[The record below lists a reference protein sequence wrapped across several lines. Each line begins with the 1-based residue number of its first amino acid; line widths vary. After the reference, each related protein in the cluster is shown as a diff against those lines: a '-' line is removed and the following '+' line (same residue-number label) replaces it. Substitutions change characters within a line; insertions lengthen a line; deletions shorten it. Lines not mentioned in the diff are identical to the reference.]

1 LAWVRYS
8 GPQPNKG
15 TDMKHQTKL
24 ALGAAVMS
32 AMMAG
37 CMTTGGYNQGG
48 YGSQAPYG
56 QQSDPNNDR
65 TKRGALIGPAVGAVA
80 GLLSGDDATERR
92 QRALVG
98 AGVGGLAGGAI
109 GNYQDRQER
118 ALRDRMAGTGVDVVR
133 QGDNI
138 TLNMPDN
145 ITFGFDSSALQP
157 QFYPVLDDVAATLS
171 EYNQTIVEVAGH
183 TDSKGTDAY
192 NQALSVRRAD
202 AVGDYLMSKGLM
214 RDRFI
219 ITGAGESR
227 PVASNDTD
235 SGRAQNRRVE
245 ITLVPIR
252 S

>member
-1 LAWVRYS
+1 MS
-8 GPQPNKG
+8 N
-15 TDMKHQTKL
+15 QTKL
-24 ALGAAVMS
+24 ALAAAVLTMTL
-32 AMMAG
+32 AG
-37 CMTTGGYNQGG
+37 CATTGAGG
-48 YGSQAPYG
+48 RYYGSQP
-56 QQSDPNNDR
+56 QQQDNDNNR
-65 TKRGALIGPAVGAVA
+65 TQKGAIIGAVAGAVA
-80 GLLSGDDATERR
+80 GLLSGGDATERR

-118 ALRDRMAGTGVDVVR
+118 ALRERMAGTGVDVVR

-138 TLNMPDN
+138 TLNMPEN
-145 ITFGFDSSALQP
+145 ITFGFDRSDLQP
-157 QFYPVLDDVAATLS
+157 QFYPVLDNVAATLR
-171 EYNQTIVEVAGH
+171 EYNQTIVEIAGH

-192 NQALSVRRAD
+192 NQALSERRASS
-202 AVGDYLMSKGLM
+202 VGNYLMAKGLV

-219 ITGAGESR
+219 TVGAGESR

-235 SGRAQNRRVE
+235 AGRAQNRRVE

>member
-1 LAWVRYS
+1 MKTSMQFAVAAALA
-8 GPQPNKG
+8 
-15 TDMKHQTKL
+15 
-24 ALGAAVMS
+24 
-32 AMMAG
+32 AMLAG
-37 CMTTGGYNQGG
+37 CATGGGMYGG
-48 YGSQAPYG
+48 QP
-56 QQSDPNNDR
+56 QQYPQDGGPNPANDKTAR
-65 TKRGALIGPAVGAVA
+65 NAAIGAAVGAVA

-138 TLNMPDN
+138 TLNMPSN
-145 ITFGFDSSALQP
+145 ITFGFDSSTLNP
-157 QFYPVLDDVAATLS
+157 SFNGVLDNVVSTLR
-171 EYNQTIVEVAGH
+171 EYDQTIVEVAGH
-183 TDSKGTDAY
+183 TDNVGTDAY
-192 NQALSVRRAD
+192 NQTLSEQRANS
-202 AVGDYLMSKGLM
+202 VGSYLMSRGLN
-214 RDRFI
+214 RERFI
-219 ITGAGESR
+219 TVGAGESR

-245 ITLVPIR
+245 ITLVPVR